1 MKIQAVSAEYAH
13 KVCGINN
20 FGKDETFALPT
31 KKTLYGV
38 FENYGDT
45 LRAFRILH
53 ILYGEMTSVLFVEV
67 AGVGKMYIRTD
78 NLWCY
83 ESKADY
89 LNNKK
94 THIWAREGEYERDEF
109 SIEDA
114 LYGYC
119 DIKRMGYFEKPFH
132 PIVYAWI
139 GNKVEFSYCHV
150 YFRYLVR
157 ENYVEVTYE
166 PISIPFLKA
175 KHYISEEDCIN
186 DNGLDVCE
194 FDEPSQKYYDV
205 EIEVIKTI
213 KTRVRSTNVES
224 VVRNAKVAFDK
235 VENFKVF
242 VDGELQYESK

>member
-1 MKIQAVSAEYAH
+1 MKIKAVSEEYAH
-13 KVCGINN
+13 NVCSIDH

-38 FENYGDT
+38 FEHYGDT
-45 LRAFRILH
+45 LRAFRILRV
-53 ILYGEMTSVLFVEV
+53 LYGEITSALFVEV
-67 AGVGKMYIRTD
+67 AGVGKMYILTE

-89 LNNKK
+89 LNYKR
-94 THIWAREGEYERDEF
+94 THIWAREGEYERDDF
-109 SIEDA
+109 SIADT

-119 DIKRMGYFEKPFH
+119 DIKRMGYGEKPFH

-139 GNKVEFSYCHV
+139 GNKVEYSYCRVHFC
-150 YFRYLVR
+150 YFVR
-157 ENYVEVTYE
+157 EGYVDVVYK

-186 DNGLDVCE
+186 DNGLDVCD
-194 FDEPSQKYYDV
+194 FDEPSQKEYDV